1 MAADNPDDLTED
13 EKIYLAATNAAAT
26 LAERCN
32 ELRNREYFADR
43 DSLGQIMQFLMTE
56 LWDRSF
62 SQSEIRTAFN
72 HALAD
77 MNRYAA
83 GQERR

>member
-1 MAADNPDDLTED
+1 MATDNPDDLTED
-13 EKIYLAATNAAAT
+13 ERSYLAATNACAT

-43 DSLGQIMQFLMTE
+43 DPLGQIIEFLTTE

-62 SQSEIRTAFN
+62 SQSEIRAAFN
-72 HALAD
+72 RALAD

>member
-1 MAADNPDDLTED
+1 MAADNADDLTDD
-13 EKIYLAATNAAAT
+13 EKLYLAATNAAVT
-26 LAERCN
+26 LAERCK

-43 DSLGQIMQFLMTE
+43 EPLGTIMQFLMTE

-62 SQSEIRTAFN
+62 SQCEIRAAFN

-83 GQERR
+83 GEERR